1 MDLTQLNFTNDDMV
15 FMFLF
20 FRRIVFLDTYNLKDL
35 KCARNKFHQPHPS
48 PHLYPIIIN
57 KSPRAFFFFFFSL
70 STIIFFSFAFHWE
83 TSVIIV
89 ITYSKRLSLIASLTF
104 MLSPFSTNVRMM
116 LVKMSWKMSHQ
127 GRVVLKFS
135 KGWCHNLCQT
145 L

>member
-57 KSPRAFFFFFFSL
+57 KSPRAFFF
-70 STIIFFSFAFHWE
+70 
-83 TSVIIV
+83 
-89 ITYSKRLSLIASLTF
+89 LSLHNNILLICFPLGNISYNNNHLLETF
-104 MLSPFSTNVRMM
+104 ITHCFINIYAVSIQHQCQDDVGKNVVKNVTPGSCCTKVFQRMM
-116 LVKMSWKMSHQ
+116 S
-127 GRVVLKFS
+127 
-135 KGWCHNLCQT
+135 
-145 L
+145 